1 MSDTKV
7 VQTEQTSSFVD
18 LLGLP
23 NRFSAATKRTQYS
36 ASSIAQDKRV
46 MAVACA
52 LELIKC
58 AVAAGDSLDHQL
70 NLLGEHADKIQ
81 EALKTAV

>member
-1 MSDTKV
+1 
-7 VQTEQTSSFVD
+7 
-18 LLGLP
+18 
-23 NRFSAATKRTQYS
+23 
-36 ASSIAQDKRV
+36 